1 MKFKSLKPFVLKPS
15 FTFADNSLKD
25 SPFVLVSNLSLLYL
39 LLIINGIELPLNYE
53 SLHEFEVNCL
63 FKSLNLPHSFL
74 LIDLLLSRV
83 N

>member
-15 FTFADNSLKD
+15 FTFSDNSLKD
-25 SPFVLVSNLSLLYL
+25 SPFVLVSDLSLLYL

-53 SLHEFEVNCL
+53 SLHEFEVNSL
-63 FKSLNLPHSFL
+63 FESLNLPDSFL